1 MTDGIPG
8 RGANKQ
14 VNGDINARRK
24 AVGETIL
31 ADRRSLEVV

>member
-1 MTDGIPG
+1 MSSGIPG
-8 RGANKQ
+8 RGANKH

-31 ADRRSLEVV
+31 ADRCSLEAV